1 MAPFDDWNKIDEDEE
16 EELQDSSV
24 RSIRATSGRHGITE
38 YWLLSAV

>member
-24 RSIRATSGRHGITE
+24 RSIRATSEPDEGTE
-38 YWLLSAV
+38 QSP

>member
-24 RSIRATSGRHGITE
+24 RSIRGTSERDGGTE
-38 YWLLSAV
+38 QSP